1 MNQVAASEFDLLS
14 VIRALFD
21 RPEGLG
27 GARQPSLVAGVLK
40 QRRDMSRGLG
50 PTALGLIHDTMA
62 KGLIL
67 ALVHRGGWRRASSL
81 RGGDVVSG
89 RLWERHGP
97 PLLHLSPFALHLC
110 TWMTAEDLRSLDCA
124 TLVHTPATMGDE
136 LLLYLA
142 MDLAHEARC
151 GDALAM
157 QPATRGS
164 ALCWLGFADVLA
176 RHTTGPANVPPADV
190 SVYAFAPW
198 STGTGSLILE
208 ALQPD
213 LTRRWLMMERDKRR
227 LDSAAEII
235 AIGRI
240 QEAVLDAC
248 FAAMD
253 GAERRDLAA
262 FAIAAV
268 DALLAERPDTEAWL
282 PALAHRGPLRVRSDA
297 RRAAAILLRCAHTL
311 ERWAE
316 SAAAVRFFDDE
327 YDAAQL
333 FLRLWER
340 LGDSRYRRAA
350 AIASELESIE
360 GLVS

>member
-1 MNQVAASEFDLLS
+1 MNRVAASEFDLLS

-27 GARQPSLVAGVLK
+27 GARRPSLVAGVLK
-40 QRRDMSRGLG
+40 QRRDMSQGLG
-50 PTALGLIHDTMA
+50 PTALGLVQDTMA

-67 ALVHRGGWRRASSL
+67 ALIHRGGWRRASSL
-81 RGGDVVSG
+81 RGDDVVSG

-97 PLLHLSPFALHLC
+97 PMLHLSPFALHLC
-110 TWMTAEDLRSLDCA
+110 TWLTAEDLRSPDCA
-124 TLVHTPATMGDE
+124 ILEHTPATMGDE

-157 QPATRGS
+157 QPAVRGS

-176 RHTTGPANVPPADV
+176 RNTTAPANVPPADV

-198 STGTGSLILE
+198 ITGTGALILE

-227 LDSAAEII
+227 LGSTAEII

-240 QEAVLDAC
+240 QEAVLEAC
-248 FAAMD
+248 FSAIE
-253 GAERRDLAA
+253 GANRRDLAA
-262 FAIAAV
+262 FAIAAT
-268 DALLAERPDTEAWL
+268 DALLAERPDTEAWQ
-282 PALAHRGPLRVRSDA
+282 PALASAGPLRMRSDA
-297 RRAAAILLRCAHTL
+297 RRAAVILLRGAHTL
-311 ERWAE
+311 KRWAD
-316 SAAAVRFFDDE
+316 SAAVVRFFDDE

-350 AIASELESIE
+350 AIAREIESIE